1 MFKGEYID
9 IKGMQERADK
19 EFLEK
24 VEKSKEVSRKQQEEA
39 KKEREYISG
48 LFASAI
54 IEDREKTKSEKAK
67 EIEEAKAKAL
77 AEVDAEYENKGVK
90 SEDTKRKDA
99 AYRKMI
105 ENIPGLND

>member
-1 MFKGEYID
+1 MFEGKYID

-19 EFLEK
+19 EFMEK
-24 VEKSKEVSRKQQEEA
+24 VEKSKEVSRKKQEEA
-39 KKEREYISG
+39 EKQREYISD
-48 LFASAI
+48 LFTRSI
-54 IEDREKTKSEKAK
+54 IEDREKVESKKVK

-77 AEVDAEYENKGVK
+77 AKVDAEYEDQGIK

-99 AYRKMI
+99 AYLKMI

>member
-1 MFKGEYID
+1 MFEGKYID

-24 VEKSKEVSRKQQEEA
+24 VEKSKEISRKKQEEA
-39 KKEREYISG
+39 EKQREYTSD
-48 LFASAI
+48 LFARSI
-54 IEDREKTKSEKAK
+54 IEDREKAESKKVK

-77 AEVDAEYENKGVK
+77 AKVDAEYEDQGIK

>member
-1 MFKGEYID
+1 MKEKKYID
-9 IKGMQERADK
+9 IEGMQERADK

-39 KKEREYISG
+39 EKERDYISG
-48 LFASAI
+48 LFARAI

-67 EIEEAKAKAL
+67 EIEDAKAKAL
-77 AEVDAEYENKGVK
+77 AEVDSEYENKGIK

-99 AYRKMI
+99 AYRKLI
-105 ENIPGLND
+105 ENMPELNN